1 MDILL
6 QIAALATIALGL
18 AYIAFPQKMYIFD
31 LRHQNEN
38 LSELSRKGVWIYRLL
53 GVVLLLIGIPRL
65 F

>member
-31 LRHQNEN
+31 FTTP
-38 LSELSRKGVWIYRLL
+38 K
-53 GVVLLLIGIPRL
+53 
-65 F
+65 